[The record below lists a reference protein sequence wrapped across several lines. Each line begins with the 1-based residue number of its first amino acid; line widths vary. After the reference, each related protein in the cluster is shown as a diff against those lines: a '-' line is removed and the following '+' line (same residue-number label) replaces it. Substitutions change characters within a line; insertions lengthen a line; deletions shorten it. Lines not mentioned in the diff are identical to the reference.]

1 MRRNFLPV
9 GQGAFYLEQFDKKT
23 FGKDVI
29 IVYDCGS
36 LTDVNLVEEEIRKHL
51 REGEKIDAVFL
62 SHLHADHINGLP
74 YLLKYCDVKKIY
86 FPLVTPVNMK
96 ILRMDQLIKSKDNF
110 TAEFLEDPYTAIRKY
125 ARGGMPELIAV
136 RAVETQGSIDDV
148 IRNANRRVVQSG
160 VNVGEEIWEKEARK
174 IPWVFVPYN
183 FEVDSRAKRI
193 MQQLRS
199 EKIGIET
206 VDDIE
211 LVWQTANPYIKRKI
225 KNIFGERQ
233 EANINSM
240 TLFSGETAGVM
251 RQTMCS
257 EKDNMP
263 SGCLY
268 TGDYN
273 AKTEDGWR
281 TLKESYRKYWEHIG
295 CVQIPH
301 HGSRYSFN
309 TGFLEFKHCY
319 YIVFAGN
326 KSKFCHPHA
335 EVMKSFLI
343 ADKRLYLAS
352 ETGEQTLWVE

>member
-160 VNVGEEIWEKEARK
+160 VNVGEEIWEKE
-174 IPWVFVPYN
+174 F
-183 FEVDSRAKRI
+183 
-193 MQQLRS
+193 
-199 EKIGIET
+199 
-206 VDDIE
+206 
-211 LVWQTANPYIKRKI
+211 
-225 KNIFGERQ
+225 
-233 EANINSM
+233 
-240 TLFSGETAGVM
+240 
-251 RQTMCS
+251 
-257 EKDNMP
+257 
-263 SGCLY
+263 
-268 TGDYN
+268 
-273 AKTEDGWR
+273 
-281 TLKESYRKYWEHIG
+281 
-295 CVQIPH
+295 
-301 HGSRYSFN
+301 
-309 TGFLEFKHCY
+309 
-319 YIVFAGN
+319 
-326 KSKFCHPHA
+326 
-335 EVMKSFLI
+335 
-343 ADKRLYLAS
+343 
-352 ETGEQTLWVE
+352 